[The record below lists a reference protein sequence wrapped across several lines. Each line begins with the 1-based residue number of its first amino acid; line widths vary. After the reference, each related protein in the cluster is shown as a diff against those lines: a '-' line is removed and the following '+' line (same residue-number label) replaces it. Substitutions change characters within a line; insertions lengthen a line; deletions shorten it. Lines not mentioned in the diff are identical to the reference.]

1 MELSRRDFLRLSG
14 TATAGGLLIC
24 KALDL
29 KTASADSSIV
39 VDLHKP
45 IGEGYTIC
53 PYDGSGCGFLVAAEE
68 GEDGKKRVVNIEG
81 DPAHPVNRGAACA
94 KGASM
99 RQLSADNPRR
109 LAKPK
114 YRAAGSPD
122 WEEVEWDWA
131 LGEIAKKVKATRDGN
146 WIATEKVGDKD
157 FVVNR
162 TEAIACLG
170 GAALDNEE
178 CYLLSK
184 MMRGLGLV
192 YLEHQARI

>member
-14 TATAGGLLIC
+14 TATAGGLLIY

-99 RQLSADNPRR
+99 RQLSADNERR
-109 LAKPK
+109 LRKPR
-114 YRAAGSPD
+114 YRKAGGTE
-122 WEEVEWDWA
+122 WEDLEWDEA
-131 LGEIAKKVKATRDGN
+131 LDKIAEKIKATRDAN
-146 WIATEKVGDKD
+146 WIANEGD
-157 FVVNR
+157 FTSNR
-162 TEAIACLG
+162 TEAIGCLG

>member
-1 MELSRRDFLRLSG
+1 MELSRRDFLRLSAP
-14 TATAGGLLIC
+14 ATAGGLLIF
-24 KALDL
+24 KALDA
-29 KTASADSSIV
+29 KPVSADSSIV

-53 PYDGSGCGFLVAAEE
+53 PYDGSGCGFLVAS
-68 GEDGKKRVVNIEG
+68 EDGKVVNIEG
-81 DPAHPVNRGAACA
+81 DPEHPVNQGAACA

-99 RQLSADNPRR
+99 RQLGADNPRR

-157 FVVNR
+157 YVVNR

>member
-1 MELSRRDFLRLSG
+1 MELSRRDFLKFSG
-14 TATAGGLLIC
+14 AATAGGLLIY
-24 KALDL
+24 KAIDA
-29 KTASADSSIV
+29 KPASADASMV

-53 PYDGSGCGFLVAAEE
+53 PYDGSGCGFLVAAQ
-68 GEDGKKRVVNIEG
+68 DGKVVNIEG
-81 DPAHPVNRGAACA
+81 DPDHPVNRGAACA

-99 RQLSADNPRR
+99 RQLSADNERR
-109 LAKPK
+109 LQKPR
-114 YRAAGSPD
+114 YRRAGGTE
-122 WEEVEWDWA
+122 WEEIEWEEA
-131 LGEIAKKVKATRDGN
+131 LDKIAEKIKATRDAN
-146 WIATEKVGDKD
+146 WIANEGD
-157 FVVNR
+157 FTSNR
-162 TEAIACLG
+162 TEAIGCLG

>member
-14 TATAGGLLIC
+14 TATAGGLLIY

-81 DPAHPVNRGAACA
+81 DPAHTVNRGAACA

-99 RQLSADNPRR
+99 RQLSADNERR
-109 LAKPK
+109 LSKPR
-114 YRAAGSPD
+114 YRRAGGTE
-122 WEEVEWDWA
+122 WEEIDWDEA
-131 LGEIAKKVKATRDGN
+131 LDRIAEKIKATRDAN
-146 WIATEKVGDKD
+146 WIATDGD
-157 FVVNR
+157 FTANR
-162 TEAIACLG
+162 TEAIGCLG

>member
-1 MELSRRDFLRLSG
+1 MELSRRDFLKLSAP
-14 TATAGGLLIC
+14 ATAGGLLIF
-24 KALDL
+24 KALD
-29 KTASADSSIV
+29 AEPVSADSSIM

-53 PYDGSGCGFLVAAEE
+53 PYDGSGCGFLVAS
-68 GEDGKKRVVNIEG
+68 EDGKVVNIEG
-81 DPAHPVNRGAACA
+81 DPEHPVNQGAACA

-99 RQLSADNPRR
+99 RQLGADNPRR

-114 YRAAGSPD
+114 YRAAGSAD

-131 LGEIAKKVKATRDGN
+131 LGEIAKKVKATRDGH
-146 WIATEKVGDKD
+146 WTPTEKDGDVEY
-157 FVVNR
+157 VVNR

>member
-14 TATAGGLLIC
+14 TATAGGLLIY

-109 LAKPK
+109 LTQPQ
-114 YRAAGSPD
+114 YRAPGSD
-122 WEEVEWDWA
+122 KWEPITWDDA
-131 LGEIAKKVKATRDGN
+131 LSKIAANIKNTRDAN
-146 WIATEKVGDKD
+146 WMATDEDKVC
-157 FVVNR
+157 NR
-162 TEAIACLG
+162 TEAVACLG

>member
-1 MELSRRDFLRLSG
+1 MELSRRDFLKLSAP
-14 TATAGGLLIC
+14 ATAGGLLIY
-24 KALDL
+24 KALDVGPV
-29 KTASADSSIV
+29 SADSSIV

-53 PYDGSGCGFLVAAEE
+53 PYDGSGCGFLVAAEV

-109 LAKPK
+109 LTKPR
-114 YRAAGSPD
+114 YRAAGSAE

-131 LGEIAKKVKATRDGN
+131 LDEIAKKIKATRDVN
-146 WIATEKVGDKD
+146 WTATDEDKVS
-157 FVVNR
+157 NR
-162 TEAIACLG
+162 TEAIGCLG

-184 MMRGLGLV
+184 MMRGLGVV

>member
-1 MELSRRDFLRLSG
+1 MAD
-14 TATAGGLLIC
+14 ATLYGLLGI
-24 KALDL
+24 
-29 KTASADSSIV
+29 S
-39 VDLHKP
+39 
-45 IGEGYTIC
+45 
-53 PYDGSGCGFLVAAEE
+53 
-68 GEDGKKRVVNIEG
+68 KKR
-81 DPAHPVNRGAACA
+81 
-94 KGASM
+94 
-99 RQLSADNPRR
+99 AD
-109 LAKPK
+109 
-114 YRAAGSPD
+114 
-122 WEEVEWDWA
+122 
-131 LGEIAKKVKATRDGN
+131 EIAKKVKATRDGN